1 VEVSNNSETLLS
13 KVIDETDR
21 ITLNHD
27 QSVFTFEFIGLNY
40 SYPEKNKYAF
50 KLEGLDHDWNYVGN
64 QRSATY
70 RYLPAGTYEFKV
82 KATSQ
87 DNVWPA
93 QYASIQLVILPPFW
107 KTPFAYFLYFLTVA
121 FTAYGAISFRKKQDV
136 LRKRL
141 RIEKTQRKR
150 ERLMVQEKLSF
161 FTEVSHEFRTPLTLM
176 IGPLEEILMREGAY
190 TPVGRKLKMVY
201 KNAHKLLNLI
211 NKLLDY
217 RKVET
222 GNMVLKVKEDNIV
235 SFVEEIFITF
245 REMAIRKNIRFEFYS
260 EQPSIVTWFDKE
272 KLEMV
277 LNNIISNS
285 FKYIGRG
292 DAISITVRHK
302 NAEGTPDKAVIQIR
316 DNGIGI
322 PKNQLKYIF
331 DWFYQGNKS
340 SPVSSGIGL
349 ALAKK
354 LVYLHKGQLYV
365 ESEEGKGAEFT
376 IEIPMGRDH
385 FKANEI
391 VIDEENASILFNAD
405 PSLLAD
411 TDTEHSHKKGLK
423 SFLIVED
430 DPDVRQFLKEF
441 FERDYKIYESD
452 CGSEGLEIAI
462 EHNPDVVISDV
473 MMPQMNGID
482 LCKQLKS
489 NIKTSH
495 IPVILLTAK
504 TSFSHHKEG
513 LEIGADAYITKPFSP
528 EMLSL
533 TINNLLQSRENLKR
547 FYRNLFITNG
557 SDKNELAS
565 PDGKLL
571 HRVYEFLKSNLDKP
585 EFSLDDLCEEL
596 AMSRSLL
603 YKKIKMLTGLSPVEY
618 IRSLRLAEAANLL
631 KTGKYKVFEVVYM
644 VGFTDI
650 KYFRQ
655 CFVKEFG
662 YPPSQLIE

>member
-1 VEVSNNSETLLS
+1 
-13 KVIDETDR
+13 
-21 ITLNHD
+21 
-27 QSVFTFEFIGLNY
+27 
-40 SYPEKNKYAF
+40 
-50 KLEGLDHDWNYVGN
+50 
-64 QRSATY
+64 
-70 RYLPAGTYEFKV
+70 
-82 KATSQ
+82 
-87 DNVWPA
+87 
-93 QYASIQLVILPPFW
+93 
-107 KTPFAYFLYFLTVA
+107 
-121 FTAYGAISFRKKQDV
+121 
-136 LRKRL
+136 
-141 RIEKTQRKR
+141 
-150 ERLMVQEKLSF
+150 
-161 FTEVSHEFRTPLTLM
+161 M
-176 IGPLEEILMREGAY
+176 IGPLEEILMREGVY
-190 TPVGRKLKMVY
+190 TVVGRKLKMVY

-285 FKYIGRG
+285 FKYIGKG

-302 NAEGTPDKAVIQIR
+302 DAEGTHHKAVIQIR

-322 PKNQLKYIF
+322 PTKQLKYIF

-385 FKANEI
+385 FKTNEI
-391 VIDEENASILFNAD
+391 VIDEGNTSILLNAD

-411 TDTEHSHKKGLK
+411 ADNAEHSHKKGLK

-452 CGSEGLEIAI
+452 SGSEGLEIAI

-482 LCKQLKS
+482 LCKQLKG

-557 SDKNELAS
+557 NDKNELAS

-571 HRVYEFLKSNLDKP
+571 HRVYGFLKSNLDKP